1 MERTRIAIADDNQ
14 NILEALRNVIDD
26 EDDMTI
32 VGTAG
37 NGADTVKMIRENRPD
52 IVLLDLIM
60 PGIDGLETAE
70 ILMKKA
76 FQPQFKKKKKKK
88 KLNQR
93 PLNSTISDLS
103 LVPISLQSHTWQ
115 E

>member
-37 NGADTVKMIRENRPD
+37 NGAD
-52 IVLLDLIM
+52 
-60 PGIDGLETAE
+60 AE
-70 ILMKKA
+70 GVCRQCIA
-76 FQPQFKKKKKKK
+76 
-88 KLNQR
+88 
-93 PLNSTISDLS
+93 
-103 LVPISLQSHTWQ
+103 
-115 E
+115 